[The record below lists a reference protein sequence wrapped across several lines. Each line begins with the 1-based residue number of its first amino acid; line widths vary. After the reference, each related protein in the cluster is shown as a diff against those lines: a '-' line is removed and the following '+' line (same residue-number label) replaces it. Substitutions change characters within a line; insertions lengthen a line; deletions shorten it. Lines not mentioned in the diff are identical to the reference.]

1 MHELTRAD
9 TTSAHVAEQQLVPA
23 PARPVA
29 PAEEAAPSPDSP
41 PPAAPPQSEVGPP
54 SRTLRLARGLV
65 GAAMGTVGLVGDG
78 LSTAQAVNKRV
89 IKAAEV
95 VTAPIRKPLDALGV
109 TELAM
114 RPVNAVTKRVDSTVN
129 QLEESGKSILQ
140 QSESLTLRTI
150 DSTVDAVLDYLRD
163 NPAVEELVTSLVQKL
178 LPQLAD
184 DPAIL
189 DLVRKQVVK
198 ILPEL
203 MEEEL
208 VQGLIR
214 TQGDRYI
221 DYLNAHPDSVQNL
234 VQGQSLNLAGEVMN
248 EVRERTVTADTFVEL
263 VARRLFKRPGR
274 EELPEPPEIVKRRAE
289 FVRLPGDFA
298 EQG

>member
-1 MHELTRAD
+1 MHELTRTD
-9 TTSAHVAEQQLVPA
+9 TTSAHVAEQQLIPA

-29 PAEEAAPSPDSP
+29 PAEEAAPSPDRAP
-41 PPAAPPQSEVGPP
+41 PTAPPQSEVGPP

-114 RPVNAVTKRVDSTVN
+114 RPVNAVTERVDSTVN

-150 DSTVDAVLDYLRD
+150 DSTVDAVL
-163 NPAVEELVTSLVQKL
+163 AVKRAQPLAKERPVPVQIIMR
-178 LPQLAD
+178 PGWAGPNGVGARPD
-184 DPAIL
+184 R
-189 DLVRKQVVK
+189 DLVHGGK
-198 ILPEL
+198 IDQREFR
-203 MEEEL
+203 
-208 VQGLIR
+208 VGLAHVDD
-214 TQGDRYI
+214 GDPLHHI
-221 DYLNAHPDSVQNL
+221 
-234 VQGQSLNLAGEVMN
+234 M
-248 EVRERTVTADTFVEL
+248 
-263 VARRLFKRPGR
+263 
-274 EELPEPPEIVKRRAE
+274 
-289 FVRLPGDFA
+289 
-298 EQG
+298 